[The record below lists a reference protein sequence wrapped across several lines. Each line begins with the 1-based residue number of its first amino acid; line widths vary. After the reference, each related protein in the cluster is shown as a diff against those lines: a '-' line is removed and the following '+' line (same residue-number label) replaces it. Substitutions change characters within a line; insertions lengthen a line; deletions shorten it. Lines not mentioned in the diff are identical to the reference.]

1 MRRFLWLLLLVAL
14 TPLAFADGLIVI
26 HEPVAVP
33 RGHYPFAPLEVTYHH
48 VNVKIDGQIATT
60 SIDQEFYNPNHQRL
74 EGTYLFPVPKGAQLN
89 KFTMDIGGRQVEAE
103 LLPADKARKI
113 YEDIV
118 RRTRDPALLEYA
130 DRDTFKVRIFPIEP
144 RSPKRIT
151 LSYTQVL
158 KADAG
163 LVSFVYPLNTEK
175 FSAAP
180 IKTVSVKVD
189 LESKKPLK
197 SIYSPSHSVEIKRK
211 GSHRATIGFESN
223 NVRPD
228 TDFQLLFATE
238 EDDVGVNLMTYRD
251 RDGDGYFLLLASPG
265 FEAKSAK
272 IIPKDVAFVLDT
284 SGSMAG
290 SKLAQAKKALQF
302 CVENLNDGDRFEIVR
317 FSTEVEPLFEKLV
330 DANKENRRR
339 ADEFIQGLKPIGGT
353 AIEEALLKSLD
364 LRGSKGDRPFVVIFL
379 TDGRPTIGNTDEN
392 QIVAAVNKATG
403 GNTRVFCFG
412 IGTDVNTHL
421 LDKITE
427 ATHSFST
434 YVLPEE
440 DIEVKLSSFFTKIN
454 APVLTNVRLKFSGD
468 IKASKMYPSP
478 LPDLYKGEQLV
489 VVGRYAGKGSAA
501 VTIEGSVNG
510 ATRKFSEDIE
520 LDGRDSDSDFIPRLW
535 ATRRVGYLLDEIRLH
550 GENKELKDEVTDL
563 AREYGIVTPYT
574 ASLIVEDESKKNVPM
589 AMRSMQRFDQDRD
602 AREGASRGWES
613 YKSEKSGDAAVGGAR
628 SAQSLKA
635 APSAPVAQSEANAE
649 WLRGYATATPA
660 TKEAADRVSQYT
672 QQQKFVRGRT
682 FYQNGEVWTDANV
695 QKMQTAKRV
704 QVKFNSQEYFDL
716 IAKNQDALPWF
727 AVGPDV
733 DVVIGDTVYECRQ

>member
-1 MRRFLWLLLLVAL
+1 
-14 TPLAFADGLIVI
+14 
-26 HEPVAVP
+26 
-33 RGHYPFAPLEVTYHH
+33 
-48 VNVKIDGQIATT
+48 
-60 SIDQEFYNPNHQRL
+60 
-74 EGTYLFPVPKGAQLN
+74 
-89 KFTMDIGGRQVEAE
+89 
-103 LLPADKARKI
+103 
-113 YEDIV
+113 
-118 RRTRDPALLEYA
+118 
-130 DRDTFKVRIFPIEP
+130 
-144 RSPKRIT
+144 
-151 LSYTQVL
+151 
-158 KADAG
+158 
-163 LVSFVYPLNTEK
+163 
-175 FSAAP
+175 
-180 IKTVSVKVD
+180 
-189 LESKKPLK
+189 
-197 SIYSPSHSVEIKRK
+197 
-211 GSHRATIGFESN
+211 
-223 NVRPD
+223 
-228 TDFQLLFATE
+228 
-238 EDDVGVNLMTYRD
+238 
-251 RDGDGYFLLLASPG
+251 
-265 FEAKSAK
+265 
-272 IIPKDVAFVLDT
+272 
-284 SGSMAG
+284 
-290 SKLAQAKKALQF
+290 
-302 CVENLNDGDRFEIVR
+302 
-317 FSTEVEPLFEKLV
+317 
-330 DANKENRRR
+330 
-339 ADEFIQGLKPIGGT
+339 
-353 AIEEALLKSLD
+353 
-364 LRGSKGDRPFVVIFL
+364 
-379 TDGRPTIGNTDEN
+379 
-392 QIVAAVNKATG
+392 
-403 GNTRVFCFG
+403 
-412 IGTDVNTHL
+412 
-421 LDKITE
+421 
-427 ATHSFST
+427 
-434 YVLPEE
+434 
-440 DIEVKLSSFFTKIN
+440 
-454 APVLTNVRLKFSGD
+454 VRLKFSGD